1 MKKELILLI
10 LCFFTRFIYSDCY
23 RAIDNNTTEPPSF
36 LSVIDEL
43 INDNP
48 IYLEMISKHQIEN
61 ISIEDVLKETTAYSE
76 DIQLKLVKLAYENG
90 GSLSGSSST
99 AIIESVRMNK
109 YSIVEYLLSLDAGKK
124 LIDVKHNM
132 FARPLFYA
140 LYNGNE
146 KITELLLINGADPSL
161 TTSYGDTMVEMLQ
174 NWSDEG
180 ILTKEKV
187 KELNQLL
194 EKYSCNIK
202 IVPLEMSDFIKY
214 PFKDVELTNNRLKY
228 KDFYDTYSKEFKIE
242 GTFNKASNCIIK
254 VSNHNTERI
263 YFWDPEM
270 EEFFNLSLSIKLTDK
285 DILQR
290 NISKGMSIE
299 EVIDIFNDKNYI
311 IDEDNGF
318 TTLEY
323 NIDGSGF
330 CRFSFYDGIL
340 QEIYI
345 IKDWSQI
352 LSISYIIL

>member
-1 MKKELILLI
+1 MGCLFMKGKMKKSLIFLI
-10 LCFFTRFIYSDCY
+10 VCLFTKFFYSEPY
-23 RAIDNNTTEPPSF
+23 RDINN
-36 LSVIDEL
+36 
-43 INDNP
+43 N
-48 IYLEMISKHQIEN
+48 IEN
-61 ISIEDVLKETTAYSE
+61 ISIEEVLKETSAYSD

-90 GSLSGSSST
+90 ASLSGSSST
-99 AIIESVRMNK
+99 ALIEAVRMNK
-109 YSIVEYLLSLDAGKK
+109 YSIVEYLLSLDDGKE

-161 TTSYGDTMVEMLQ
+161 TTSYGDTMGEMLQ
-174 NWSDEG
+174 NWSNEG

-202 IVPLEMSDFIKY
+202 IIPLEMSDFIKY

-228 KDFYDTYSKEFKIE
+228 QDFYDTYSKEYKIE
-242 GTFNKASNCIIK
+242 GTFNKDSHCMIK
-254 VSNHNTERI
+254 VSNQNTGRI
-263 YFWDPEM
+263 YVWVPEM

-330 CRFSFYDGIL
+330 CRFSFYNGLL

-345 IKDWSQI
+345 IKDWSRI
-352 LSISYIIL
+352 LDISFMIL